1 MSETRALIGAL
12 KRRLRAQRVTYRE
25 VAAHLG
31 LSEASV
37 KRMFSRAD
45 FRLDRLEAICSLID
59 CTLPE
64 LVQEMEAARHR
75 VARLSEE
82 QEQELVADPR
92 LMLVAY
98 CVLNHWSVD
107 EILEHYALE
116 RHELTRLLV
125 RLDRLQLIELLP
137 GDRVRLRVT
146 PDFRWIPGGPVE
158 RNLRRRVHEEF
169 MAGDFS
175 GPLAERRFL
184 IGHLSPAAIERLRQ
198 GVEALADEFQAHLQT
213 DARLPAAA
221 RAHVGLSMMIRPC
234 ELSLFSDLRR
244 PRQRRMGPR
253 PD

>member
-1 MSETRALIGAL
+1 VRESRQLVETL
-12 KRRLRAQRVTYRE
+12 KRRLRAQRVTYRQ

-31 LSEASV
+31 LSEASI
-37 KRMFSRAD
+37 KRMFSQGEFSLA
-45 FRLDRLEAICSLID
+45 RLEAIYGLID
-59 CTLPE
+59 CTIGE

-75 VARLSEE
+75 VARLTEA
-82 QEQELVADPR
+82 QEHELVEDAR

-98 CVLNHWSVD
+98 CVLNHWTVD
-107 EILEHYALE
+107 EILEHYDLD

-158 RNLRRRVHEEF
+158 RALRRRVHEEF
-169 MAGDFS
+169 MAGDFG

-184 IGHLSPAAIERLRQ
+184 IAQLSPASIERLRE
-198 GVEALADEFQAHLQT
+198 GVQALAAEFQSCMQA
-213 DARLPAAA
+213 DARLPASA
-221 RAHVGLSMMIRPC
+221 RVHAGLSMMIRPC

-244 PRQRRMGPR
+244 PQVRRMGTPR
-253 PD
+253 D